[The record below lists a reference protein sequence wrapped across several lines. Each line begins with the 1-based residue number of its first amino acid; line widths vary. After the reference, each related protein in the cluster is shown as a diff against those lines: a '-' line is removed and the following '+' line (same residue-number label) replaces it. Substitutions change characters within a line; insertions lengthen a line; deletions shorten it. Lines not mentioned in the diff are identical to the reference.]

1 MHDSGEYASAA
12 SSASNSMAADELQ
25 VDGYGVELDGE
36 GHLVDAGAW
45 SESVARALADRR
57 QVELGPLHWWL
68 IRFVRG
74 HHERYGMPPL
84 MRIAIRTM
92 REQTDEAEASSRT
105 LYRLFPEGPIREA
118 CRYAGL
124 PRPESCI

>member
-1 MHDSGEYASAA
+1 MRDSAETEQHRSNAGEEAA
-12 SSASNSMAADELQ
+12 FDVEGRPIGLDAD
-25 VDGYGVELDGE
+25 
-36 GHLVDAGAW
+36 GHLTDSAAW
-45 SESVARALADRR
+45 SEAVAQALAERLG
-57 QVELGPLHWWL
+57 VELGPLHWWL
-68 IRFVRG
+68 IRFVRE
-74 HHERYGMPPL
+74 HHSRYGMPPL
-84 MRIAIRTM
+84 MRIVIRTM